1 MAAALD
7 NLSNVDHR
15 TIGLSPQYWAHTPL
29 LIGDL
34 VSLPLIN
41 GVDCFVSCTSSSHEN
56 DAIHEPPQ
64 IIPLS
69 KVVLQGVITAIDRR
83 PNGCILLV
91 LDDGT
96 GSIDVRYW
104 DDSCNQSGAF
114 DFMELQKP
122 AAFAIGDY
130 CEVLGKIKSMTAGA
144 KSFCKWVNPAN
155 SLDVRLE
162 CVREVHASSVCVMNQ
177 DMNSEVV
184 HWFKCLKFTQ
194 DVQQH
199 KIKGGKDVL
208 PLLSD
213 SIVSS
218 IFSADYTVESE
229 SSNIL
234 ERNCCQTPQR
244 FKRALLYCHCE
255 ATIET
260 LDPIFRYRDAL
271 LNKLLDMEDKL
282 QTQSR
287 SEYHS
292 YIEDCIDLLGCN
304 SNSTSLP
311 LLFSFESIYKDEDL
325 SSLAKDIVSS
335 TLVPEANARQL
346 VQNTFRAMA
355 NDGLISLFDT
365 DADLY
370 LLLSVERVIEPYLRN
385 SLSGAM
391 PFFIRN
397 ISKKR
402 MNRLKRWFESSCDS
416 TMR

>member
-1 MAAALD
+1 
-7 NLSNVDHR
+7 
-15 TIGLSPQYWAHTPL
+15 
-29 LIGDL
+29 
-34 VSLPLIN
+34 
-41 GVDCFVSCTSSSHEN
+41 
-56 DAIHEPPQ
+56 
-64 IIPLS
+64 
-69 KVVLQGVITAIDRR
+69 
-83 PNGCILLV
+83 
-91 LDDGT
+91 
-96 GSIDVRYW
+96 
-104 DDSCNQSGAF
+104 
-114 DFMELQKP
+114 
-122 AAFAIGDY
+122 
-130 CEVLGKIKSMTAGA
+130 MTAGA

-304 SNSTSLP
+304 SNSTSLL

-397 ISKKR
+397 I
-402 MNRLKRWFESSCDS
+402 
-416 TMR
+416 